1 MKKIIPGRYGLS
13 TALCTALALTA
24 MVAPQAQAQTAKDKE
39 KTDKKADTKTT
50 TEDSIQEVVVTG
62 SRLRRT
68 EFNAT
73 SPVQII
79 TTDKAEFEGLA
90 DATRILQGTTIAAT
104 ASQIDNNYT
113 GYNVTGGPGVNTLS
127 LRGLG
132 SNRTLVLLNGH
143 RVGPAGTRGS
153 VGPVDLN
160 TIPNSLVERY
170 EILKDGASAVYG
182 SDAIAGV
189 VNIITKKN
197 YAGGSARVYASVPEQ
212 GGGESFNFNLS
223 QGMVSGKWHGSFGA
237 DYYTQKALR
246 NSDRDYLACP
256 QHRITDANGNRLDL
270 VDPSTGDY
278 KCYGLISDVLYNSS
292 TGRYYIYDSSA
303 VAGGGYGD
311 LAGLKRVNG
320 STSTADARAARS
332 ITPQIDKEWLSK
344 TVISPVTR
352 KTLSLFGGY
361 DFDNGSELYGEL
373 MHNVRESRQ
382 ESWRQFYPTVNASN
396 PYNVLKAS
404 GYPII
409 LVPYNVDQQVIYT
422 RALVG
427 LRGDL
432 PDFGVFKNWSYDIY
446 GQISRSEGT
455 YGYDF
460 IYNDRVTATTG
471 ATLCN
476 TAALTTATSC
486 PTGGVNY
493 FRQSTV
499 ETGVFTPEETAF
511 LFGYETGTT
520 TYTQKYVEAT
530 FAGDLWELPA
540 GTMAATVG
548 FMLRKESIDDTPGI
562 NAQNANYW
570 GLTTA
575 GRTVG
580 SDSINEAYLE
590 LGIPV
595 ARSLPLI
602 QKLDVTLSTRFS
614 DYKSYGS
621 NTTWKAG
628 VNWQIVDSLR
638 LRGSQG
644 TSFRAPALY
653 EQYLGNQ
660 VGYSS
665 QSSIDPCYAYGTS
678 TSISETV
685 KANCK
690 ALGLAETYSASGYS
704 SATIYTGGGKAA
716 GLQPETSDNHTI
728 GLIWTPKFAN
738 VNVALDFFETKIN
751 NQITTF
757 GSYNILYECLNS
769 VNMSSPYCSLFSRD
783 TNSSSTTFGRITAV
797 QNSYVNVA
805 EQFMRGFD
813 LTFSY
818 AKAFPIGK
826 FSLNSQHSFI
836 RKWTYQ
842 LMNSTT
848 PQNYLGYVGYP
859 EYVGNVSMSLNR
871 GTYTFGYS
879 VNMVGKTSDRDY
891 YGTNC
896 YTGTLYGVSGTTYC
910 YDMNTEFYA
919 NHTLSLRKKFD
930 TFSITATV
938 RNVLNEDPPAI
949 SGSYTS
955 YRLGNAPL
963 TSQYDQ
969 LGRTFTLAIERKW

>member
-1 MKKIIPGRYGLS
+1 MAAAISS
-13 TALCTALALTA
+13 TAV
-24 MVAPQAQAQTAKDKE
+24 MVSLLSAAAVHAQTTTAAAEKDVC
-39 KTDKKADTKTT
+39 T
-50 TEDSIQEVVVTG
+50 TETADKTACKGEKIEEVIVTG
-62 SRLRRT
+62 TRLRRS

-79 TTDKAEFEGLA
+79 SADKADLEGQI
-90 DATRILQGTTIAAT
+90 DATRILQGSTIAAS

-160 TIPNSLVERY
+160 TIPGSLVDRY

-197 YAGGSARVYASVPEQ
+197 AVGGSAKVYASLPEQ
-212 GGGESFNFNLS
+212 GGGETYSASLAQSFVE
-223 QGMVSGKWHGSFGA
+223 GRWHGSFGF
-237 DYYTQKALR
+237 DYYKQEALR

-256 QHRITDANGNRLDL
+256 QHRITDINGNRLDL
-270 VDPSTGDY
+270 IDPSTNDY
-278 KCYGLISDVLYNSS
+278 KCYGLISDVLYNTS
-292 TGRYYIYDSSA
+292 TGRYYVYDATA

-320 STSTADARAARS
+320 SVNASDARAARS
-332 ITPQIDKEWLSK
+332 ITPQLDKEWLAK

-361 DFDNGSELYGEL
+361 DFDNGTELYGEL

-409 LVPYNVDQQVIYT
+409 LVPYNVDQRVLYT

-427 LRGDL
+427 MKGDL
-432 PDFGVFKNWSYDIY
+432 PDFGVFKNWSYDVY
-446 GQISRSEGT
+446 GQISQSKGT

-476 TAALTTATSC
+476 TAALTTATAC
-486 PTGGVNY
+486 PTAGVNY

-520 TYTQKYVEAT
+520 TYTQKYIEAT
-530 FAGDLWELPA
+530 FSGDLWDLPA
-540 GTMAATVG
+540 GTMAGTFG
-548 FMLRKESIDDTPGI
+548 FMLRKEAIDDQPGI
-562 NAQNANYW
+562 NAQNSNYW

-575 GRTVG
+575 GRTKG
-580 SDSINEAYLE
+580 EDSINEAYLE

-595 ARSLPLI
+595 LKSLPLI
-602 QKLDVTLSTRFS
+602 QKLDITLSTRLS
-614 DYKSYGS
+614 DYASYGS
-621 NTTWKAG
+621 NSTWKAG
-628 VNWQIVDSLR
+628 LNWQIVDSLR

-665 QSSIDPCYAYGTS
+665 QSSIDPCYAYGSS

-685 KANCK
+685 KTNCK

-716 GLQPETSDNHTI
+716 GLQPETSENHTV
-728 GLIWTPKFAN
+728 GLIWTPKFAKL
-738 VNVALDFFETKIN
+738 NVALDFFETKIN
-751 NQITTF
+751 NQITTY

-769 VNMSSPYCSLFSRD
+769 VNMSSPYCSLFTRD
-783 TNSSSTTFGRITAV
+783 TVSTSTTFGRITSV

-813 LTFSY
+813 LTFAY
-818 AKAFPIGK
+818 NHDFGFAKFA
-826 FSLNSQHSFI
+826 LNSQHSFI

-848 PQNYLGYVGYP
+848 PTNYLGYVGYP
-859 EYVGNVSMSLNR
+859 EYVGNLSTTLTR

-879 VNMVGKTSDRDY
+879 VSLVGETSDRDY

-919 NHTLSLRKKFD
+919 NHTLSLRKRFD
-930 TFSITATV
+930 TFSVTATV
-938 RNVLNEDPPAI
+938 RNALNEDPPAI

-969 LGRTFTLAIERKW
+969 LGRTFTIAIEKKW